1 LQKSTKNFKSFIYLL
16 SSMRFAITMLSFIGI
31 ASIIGTVLKQNES
44 YENYIIKFGQF
55 WFDIFEIIG
64 LYNVY
69 QAFWFLLILIFLVI
83 STSLCVFRNTPTILK
98 GYRKFQDRIQEKS
111 LLAFKHSYNI
121 SYDKFNVDKVE
132 KLLAKNK
139 FKFKK
144 KIMNNG
150 DELIVAKKGD
160 FQKLGYIF
168 THLAIIVI
176 SVGGI
181 MDGNLGFK
189 IQELL
194 GIKNIILVDMPLNK
208 IPNNNRLQESN
219 FSYRAQMLIAE
230 GEKQE
235 VAVLRVKEG
244 YLIQEL
250 PFTIILKDFRIK
262 HYSTGQPKSFES
274 DLVVRNK
281 KTGVSVSRTISVNK
295 PLTVDG
301 ITIYQSDFQ
310 DGGSKLDLLVW
321 NLHTNEPALTM
332 ASEVF
337 KKNQLVY
344 EHQKYTIEFEDFR
357 LFNILEI
364 GKREQQKPT
373 NVGPSFRYK
382 IRNDSGQ
389 AIEYQTYQY
398 PMLVDESSFFMSGMR
413 NTPQEE
419 FRYLKIPA
427 DSNYELKGFI
437 TLKSLMTSPR
447 KIGDAINKVIKKSFL
462 SQNQDSHIFKES
474 VTKIVDN
481 FLKGGY
487 NQIAKLINESI
498 PLESQEEA
506 ANSYIKIIFLVTKEV
521 IQAYQLEHPDDDLFL
536 FDDIS
541 IFIQNALNAYS
552 DSFFYGTPV
561 FFELKD
567 YEHIQAS
574 GLQLTKSPGQVWV
587 YIGSLLLVIGIFCM
601 IYIQEVRLWIL
612 RKKHTKGLIISL
624 TTNRYH
630 YEFDQYATNLK
641 DKIKRTL
648 S

>member
-1 LQKSTKNFKSFIYLL
+1 
-16 SSMRFAITMLSFIGI
+16 MRFAIMMLSFIGI
-31 ASIIGTVLKQNES
+31 ASIIGTVLKQNEP

-64 LYNVY
+64 LYNIY

-83 STSLCVFRNTPTILK
+83 STSLCLSRNTPTILK
-98 GYRKFQDRIQEKS
+98 GYRRFQDRIQEKS
-111 LLAFKHSYNI
+111 LFAFKHSYNI
-121 SYDKFNVDKVE
+121 SYNKFNVDKVE

-144 KIMNNG
+144 KTMSNG

-176 SVGGI
+176 SVGGLL
-181 MDGNLGFK
+181 DGNFGFK

-250 PFTIILKDFRIK
+250 PFTVTLKDFRIK

-295 PLTVDG
+295 PLTVEG

-447 KIGDAINKVIKKSFL
+447 KINDAINKVIKKSFL
-462 SQNQDSHIFKES
+462 SQNQDSHIFKVS

-487 NQIAKLINESI
+487 NQIAKLINEGI
-498 PLESQEEA
+498 PFESQEEA
-506 ANSYIKIIFLVTKEV
+506 ANSYIKIIFLVTQEV
-521 IQAYQLEHPDDDLFL
+521 IQAYQLDHPDDDLFL
-536 FDDIS
+536 FDDLS

-587 YIGSLLLVIGIFCM
+587 YIGSLMLVIGIFCM

-624 TTNRYH
+624 TTNRH
-630 YEFDQYATNLK
+630 HHEFDQYAINLK